1 MTLNNIIG
9 RKGSLESLKDYWD
22 VATFFEISVLAQVGI
37 VRASCA
43 ADDGI
48 CRYSAVTRFVALDPF
63 SIGPLFRR
71 QEYTKTIQAA
81 EMMFRMEPPIWYLK
95 STIGNI
101 SLIERFRKQ
110 REEHELEREETL
122 FRFWMDFFVE
132 ATKDNMTTDL
142 R

>member
-1 MTLNNIIG
+1 
-9 RKGSLESLKDYWD
+9 
-22 VATFFEISVLAQVGI
+22 
-37 VRASCA
+37 
-43 ADDGI
+43 
-48 CRYSAVTRFVALDPF
+48 
-63 SIGPLFRR
+63 
-71 QEYTKTIQAA
+71 
-81 EMMFRMEPPIWYLK
+81 MFRMEPPIWYLK

-142 R
+142 RSTEMPTVLFPLNSFL

>member
-1 MTLNNIIG
+1 MWTM
-9 RKGSLESLKDYWD
+9 
-22 VATFFEISVLAQVGI
+22 AF
-37 VRASCA
+37 
-43 ADDGI
+43 ADI
-48 CRYSAVTRFVALDPF
+48 ARLPALLLL
-63 SIGPLFRR
+63 IGPLFRR

>member
-1 MTLNNIIG
+1 MQIYRI
-9 RKGSLESLKDYWD
+9 
-22 VATFFEISVLAQVGI
+22 
-37 VRASCA
+37 
-43 ADDGI
+43 
-48 CRYSAVTRFVALDPF
+48 VALSPF
-63 SIGPLFRR
+63 TLRR